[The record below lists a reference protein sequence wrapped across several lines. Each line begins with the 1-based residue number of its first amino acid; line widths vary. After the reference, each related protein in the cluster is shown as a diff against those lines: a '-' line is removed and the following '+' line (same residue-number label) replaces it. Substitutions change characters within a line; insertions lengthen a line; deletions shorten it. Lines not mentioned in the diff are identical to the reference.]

1 MKFDTRPDNIR
12 KRLTYLV
19 QGLAEI
25 CAGMPWSEE
34 TFAGNAFVSKKEK
47 DVKNKEYSLTSK
59 MRMFNVKFLIH
70 FYWYLPFVGPCLVS
84 DLHCSSW
91 YQTRIEYRILKSL

>member
-1 MKFDTRPDNIR
+1 MNVDTRPDNIR

-34 TFAGNAFVSKKEK
+34 TFGGNAFVSEKEK
-47 DVKNKEYSLTSK
+47 NVKNKEYSLTSK
-59 MRMFNVKFLIH
+59 MRMLSVKFLIH
-70 FYWYLPFVGPCLVS
+70 FLILTLCWSMPGIRFTLFKFVS
-84 DLHCSSW
+84 N
-91 YQTRIEYRILKSL
+91 